1 MYNNKL
7 QRKNWKDSKMKKEIL
22 RGISI
27 TVEVILGVI
36 IPLFLFLAI
45 VCSDINIE
53 NQIDQCE
60 EKIEIPYTQLNKLKN
75 Q

>member
-1 MYNNKL
+1 
-7 QRKNWKDSKMKKEIL
+7 MKKDIL
-22 RGISI
+22 HGISI
-27 TVEVILGVI
+27 TGEVILGVI

-45 VCSDINIE
+45 VWSDINTE
-53 NQIDQCE
+53 NKKSDDEYIRELENRIDQCE

>member
-1 MYNNKL
+1 
-7 QRKNWKDSKMKKEIL
+7 MKKEIL

-27 TVEVILGVI
+27 TAEVILGVI

-60 EKIEIPYTQLNKLKN
+60 EKNRNSIYPIK
-75 Q
+75 

>member
-1 MYNNKL
+1 
-7 QRKNWKDSKMKKEIL
+7 MKKEIL

-27 TVEVILGVI
+27 TAEVILGVI